1 MFNQILKL
9 IRKNSDR
16 TPLED
21 YTTELFVGTLNNDKE
36 LKRVFCKDFLELYS
50 DYFNITTQEFYTLDN
65 SKNCIIDVVIKGDNE
80 VCFME
85 NKVNSK
91 EGDLQLERY
100 SRILDGYKDNGVKTK
115 LVYCTKNSDPK
126 SFNKHSFCQF
136 KWHNVSDFFRR
147 NSNEKITNLFIDFL
161 KQNNMST
168 DMTIKG
174 VHLTTLEHA
183 NNIFSLIDKNIDNV
197 KTEFS
202 MKFGNIKDL
211 RNNSQFRRQI
221 YDHERICIMATP
233 IDESKGWSEILY
245 GFEFKGNLISQIY
258 LDTENEFHDKFV
270 EEIQKQDTLKHIIF
284 DYGSVIYTDK
294 NMGDFLNDE
303 DSEIK
308 IKDWF
313 LGSFK
318 LLHDFMDKTKL
329 KIEWKYFA

>member
-9 IRKNSDR
+9 IRKNKDN

-21 YTTELFVGTLNNDKE
+21 YTTELFVGTLNNDRK
-36 LKRVFCKDFLELYS
+36 LKILFCKDFLQLES
-50 DYFNITTQEFYTLDN
+50 NDFNITTQEFYSLEN

-80 VCFME
+80 ICFME

-91 EGDLQLERY
+91 EGELQLERY
-100 SRILDGYKDNGVKTK
+100 SKVLNGYKNDGIKTK

-126 SFNKHSFCQF
+126 TFEQHSFIQF
-136 KWHNVSDFFRR
+136 KWHNVSEFFKR

-183 NNIFSLIDKNIDNV
+183 NNIFNLIDKNIDNV
-197 KTEFS
+197 KSVFS
-202 MKFGNIKDL
+202 TKFGDIKDL
-211 RNNSQFRRQI
+211 RNNSQFKKQI
-221 YDHERICIMATP
+221 YEHERICIMATP
-233 IDESKGWSEILY
+233 IDDSKGWSEILY

-258 LDTENEFHDKFV
+258 LDIENEFHDIFV
-270 EEIQKQDTLKHIIF
+270 ENIQKQDILKYIVF
-284 DYGSVIYTDK
+284 DFGSVVYTDK
-294 NMGDFLNDE
+294 NLGDFLNDE
-303 DSEIK
+303 DSECK

-313 LGSFK
+313 LESFD
-318 LLHDFMDKTKL
+318 LLQEFMNKTKTV
-329 KIEWKYFA
+329 IDWK